1 MVEWMNFTAY
11 FKLISCNFFH
21 VFILLNRLKSKVSS
35 WKPDLVS
42 SALFV
47 HASRSNFCVSFY
59 YIHMNRKEKVLN
71 LVFHENNL
79 LYYKIFI

>member
-1 MVEWMNFTAY
+1 MNFTAY

-21 VFILLNRLKSKVSS
+21 DFILLNRMKSKVSS

-42 SALFV
+42 PALFV

-59 YIHMNRKEKVLN
+59 YIRMNRKEKVLN